1 MTDIIIMV
9 VLALIVGGAIT
20 YIIKAKKS
28 GQKCIGC
35 PFGNNCPSE
44 NGKFACT
51 CGYQT
56 DAKD

>member
-1 MTDIIIMV
+1 MV

-44 NGKFACT
+44 NGKSACT